1 MSDDLYRKLKRLS
14 AVETDQPLS
23 KMTTLRIGGVAKY
36 VVYPNSAVALD
47 AVISL
52 LKKENVPWKII
63 GKGSDLLCSDDPY
76 DGVIVR
82 LDRHFRNYYF
92 DGDQVISQAGA
103 SIIALSVDAA
113 KNGLSGL
120 EFASGIPGTVG
131 GAVFMNAGAY
141 KASIAD
147 ILDEVFVY
155 RNGRMEWIPVEEC
168 GFSYRSS
175 IFQQH
180 PDWIIAAARM
190 TLVPKDTKE
199 IFSLMDDRR
208 ERRMKS
214 QPLDQPSCG
223 SVFRNP
229 ENVNAWQ
236 LIDGI
241 GYRGKR
247 LGGAVVSEKHC
258 NFILNTDN
266 ASARDYLDL
275 AREIQDKVR
284 EKYGIEL
291 QMEMERFNWPDEK

>member
-147 ILDEVFVY
+147 ILDEVIVY
-155 RNGRMEWIPVEEC
+155 RNCRMEWIPVEEC

-247 LGGAVVSEKHC
+247 IGDAEVSTKHC
-258 NFILNTDN
+258 NFIVNKGRAT
-266 ASARDYLDL
+266 AQDYLAL
-275 AREIQDKVR
+275 VREIQEEVR
-284 EKYGIEL
+284 KKYGVEL
-291 QMEMERFNWPDEK
+291 HTEMEMFNWH

>member
-147 ILDEVFVY
+147 ILDEVIVY
-155 RNGRMEWIPVEEC
+155 RNCRMEWIPVEEC

-291 QMEMERFNWPDEK
+291 QMEMERFNWPEEK

>member
-291 QMEMERFNWPDEK
+291 QMEMERFNWPEEK

>member
-1 MSDDLYRKLKRLS
+1 MSDDLYKKLKRLA

-23 KMTTLRIGGVAKY
+23 KMTTLRIGGIAKY
-36 VVYPNSAVALD
+36 VVYPDSGIALD

-76 DGVIVR
+76 DGVIIR
-82 LDRHFRNYYF
+82 LDRHFRSYYF
-92 DGDQVISQAGA
+92 DGCQVIAEAGA
-103 SIIALSVDAA
+103 SIIALSVDCA

-141 KASIAD
+141 RASMAD

-155 RNGRMEWIPVEEC
+155 RDGKLEWISTEEC
-168 GFSYRSS
+168 RFSYRSS
-175 IFQQH
+175 IFQEH
-180 PDWIIAAARM
+180 RDWIIVAAKM
-190 TLVPKDTKE
+190 TLEPKNSRE
-199 IFSLMDDRR
+199 IFDLMDDRR
-208 ERRMKS
+208 QRRMKS

-229 ENVNAWQ
+229 DNINAWQ

-247 LGGAVVSEKHC
+247 IGGAVVSDKHC
-258 NFILNTDN
+258 NFILNTGD
-266 ASARDYLDL
+266 ATACDYLRL
-275 AREIQDKVR
+275 ATEIQEKVR
-284 EKYGIEL
+284 EKYDIEL
-291 QMEMERFNWPDEK
+291 QLEMERFNWPQK

>member
-1 MSDDLYRKLKRLS
+1 MCDDLYRKLKRLS

-291 QMEMERFNWPDEK
+291 QMEMERFNWPEEK

>member
-1 MSDDLYRKLKRLS
+1 MSDALYKKLSRL
-14 AVETDQPLS
+14 AVTETDQPLS
-23 KMTTLRIGGVAKY
+23 KMTTLHIGGVAKY
-36 VVYPNSAVALD
+36 VVFPNSGIALD

-76 DGVIVR
+76 DGVIIR
-82 LDRHFRNYYF
+82 LDRHFRSYYF
-92 DGDQVISQAGA
+92 DGQQVITEAGA

-141 KASIAD
+141 RASMAD

-155 RNGRMEWIPVEEC
+155 RDGRLEWIPASQCEF
-168 GFSYRSS
+168 GYRSS

-180 PDWIIAAARM
+180 RDWIIVAARM
-190 TLVPKDTKE
+190 TLEPKDPKE

-229 ENVNAWQ
+229 ENINAWQ

-241 GYRGKR
+241 GYRGKK
-247 LGGAVVSEKHC
+247 LGGAMVSDKHC
-258 NFILNTDN
+258 NFILNTGN
-266 ASARDYLDL
+266 ATACDYLQL
-275 AREIQDKVR
+275 ACEIQEKVK

-291 QMEMERFNWPDEK
+291 QMEMERFNWPKK

>member
-1 MSDDLYRKLKRLS
+1 MSDALYKKLSRL
-14 AVETDQPLS
+14 AVTETDQPLS
-23 KMTTLRIGGVAKY
+23 KMTTLHIGGVAKY
-36 VVYPNSAVALD
+36 VVFPNSGIALD

-76 DGVIVR
+76 DGVIIR
-82 LDRHFRNYYF
+82 LDRHFRSYYF
-92 DGDQVISQAGA
+92 DGQQVITEAGA

-141 KASIAD
+141 RASMAD

-155 RNGRMEWIPVEEC
+155 RDGRLEWIPASQCEF
-168 GFSYRSS
+168 GYRSS

-180 PDWIIAAARM
+180 RDWIIVAARM
-190 TLVPKDTKE
+190 TLEPKDPKE

-229 ENVNAWQ
+229 DNINAWQ

-241 GYRGKR
+241 GYRGKK
-247 LGGAVVSEKHC
+247 LGGAMVSDKHC
-258 NFILNTDN
+258 NFILNTGN
-266 ASARDYLDL
+266 ATACDYLQL
-275 AREIQDKVR
+275 ACEIQEKVK

-291 QMEMERFNWPDEK
+291 QMEMERFNWPKK

>member
-1 MSDDLYRKLKRLS
+1 MNDDLYLKLKRL
-14 AVETDQPLS
+14 AVVEMDQPLS

-36 VVYPNSAVALD
+36 VVYPDSGIALD

-76 DGVIVR
+76 NGVIIR
-82 LDRHFRNYYF
+82 LDRHFRSYYF
-92 DGDQVISQAGA
+92 TGQQVIAEAGA

-113 KNGLSGL
+113 KNALSGL

-141 KASIAD
+141 KASMAD

-155 RNGRMEWIPVEEC
+155 RDGRLEWIPATDCELA
-168 GFSYRSS
+168 YRSS
-175 IFQQH
+175 IFQNH
-180 PDWIIAAARM
+180 REWIIVAAKM
-190 TLVPKDTKE
+190 HLQPKDTKE
-199 IFSLMDDRR
+199 IFALMDDRR

-229 ENVNAWQ
+229 DNINAWQ

-247 LGGAVVSEKHC
+247 NGGAVVSEKHC

-266 ASARDYLDL
+266 ATARDYLDL
-275 AREIQDKVR
+275 AHDIQQKVK

-291 QMEMERFNWPDEK
+291 QLEMERFNWQNE